1 MLDFLNP
8 AMGWAALSVAIPV
21 AIHLWH
27 RKRARLIEWAAMQ
40 WLVEIAKQEQRGL
53 RLQHLWLLLL
63 RCLLLLTL
71 VTILAQPYWSGLPAS
86 TNEEVVHWVQPDQ
99 ALAEMYRF
107 ELETALQNGQQVYWF
122 DEDLSELKDVM
133 QVPTSPTSS
142 MAARMHRVSSRYS
155 TAAVRFH
162 LYLINDQSLWELY
175 GQSLPSKPI
184 LHTLDA
190 TAAPHTSA
198 YITNTEGTKRL
209 WVDENGRLAQASPPY
224 PALRWAAAPLRK
236 EPLFYSLHA
245 LSEAEQPVVRAATS
259 ALQQTFGLP
268 LVEEATE
275 EKNAQWQFGSR
286 TVADRSPAA
295 FSTVSQ
301 RVLPVLSKR
310 EHTSPEAWDGEA
322 ELVTTG
328 QFPEWLGE
336 QALQQLG
343 LWPKEKPLSQAQ
355 LNSLFRMSSLAK
367 QDGVAALRTLLLGL
381 LLVLVI
387 LERWIAFRYS
397 L

>member
-8 AMGWAALSVAIPV
+8 AMGWAALSVAIPI
-21 AIHLWH
+21 AIHLWY
-27 RKRARLIEWAAMQ
+27 RKRARLIEWAAMR

-63 RCLLLLTL
+63 RCLILLAL
-71 VTILAQPYWSGLPAS
+71 VAILAQPYWSGLPA
-86 TNEEVVHWVQPDQ
+86 TETEEVVHLVQPDQ

-107 ELETALQNGQQVYWF
+107 ELETALQNGQQVYWL
-122 DEDLSELKDVM
+122 DEDLSEVKDVM
-133 QVPTSPTSS
+133 QLPTPPPSS
-142 MAARMHRVSSRYS
+142 MAARLHRIASRYS

-162 LYLINDQSLWELY
+162 LYLINDQSLWELH
-175 GQSLPSKPI
+175 GQSLPSLPT

-190 TAAPHTSA
+190 TARKQASA
-198 YITNTEGTKRL
+198 YITNAEGTKRL
-209 WVDENGRLAQASPPY
+209 WLDETGRLTQASPPY

-236 EPLFYSLHA
+236 EPLRYSLRA
-245 LSEAEQPVVRAATS
+245 LSEAEKPVVRAATS
-259 ALQQTFGLP
+259 ALRQTFGLP
-268 LVEEATE
+268 LVEEATDDG
-275 EKNAQWQFGSR
+275 NAQWQFGSGAA
-286 TVADRSPAA
+286 ADRSPSA

-301 RVLPVLSKR
+301 RVLPALSKGER
-310 EHTSPEAWDGEA
+310 TSPEAWTGEA

-355 LNSLFRMSSLAK
+355 LHALFRLSSQAK
-367 QDGVAALRTLLLGL
+367 QNGVATLRTLLLGL